1 MEDMKVTSIEDL
13 RGYANGKVVELPPFD
28 DGLPLIARMRRPS
41 LMVLMKSGKIPNELL
56 KAAQSIFTSN
66 EKTGLTIESTDQLIE
81 YISVFEIMAEAAL
94 IEPSFNDIKDNGL
107 SLNDKQLM
115 AIFNYSQQ
123 GVKALDSFREKQKN
137 T

>member
-1 MEDMKVTSIEDL
+1 MENMKVTSMEDL
-13 RGYANGKVVELPPFD
+13 KGYANGKIIELPPFD
-28 DGLPLIARMRRPS
+28 DGLPLVARMRRPS

-66 EKTGLTIESTDQLIE
+66 EKTGLKVESTDQLVE
-81 YISVFEIMAEAAL
+81 YISIFEIMAEASL
-94 IEPSFNDIKDNGL
+94 IEPSFKDINESGM

-123 GVKALDSFREKQKN
+123 GVKALDSFREK
-137 T
+137 